1 MSRLTFEDV
10 TPEEY
15 PARFHDFSGEAAD
28 AHRDSNPAT
37 PPWTLVDVYAYR
49 TALTEL
55 GFTDAEVARQIAKDC
70 GAEFANVSFVR
81 GVK

>member
-15 PARFHDFSGEAAD
+15 PATFVDYTGERAD
-28 AHRDSNPAT
+28 AHRDANKAAPA
-37 PPWTLVDVYAYR
+37 WSLADVYAYR

-55 GFTDAEVARQIAKDC
+55 GFTEAEIARQIAKDC
-70 GAEFANVSFVR
+70 GPKFANVSFVR